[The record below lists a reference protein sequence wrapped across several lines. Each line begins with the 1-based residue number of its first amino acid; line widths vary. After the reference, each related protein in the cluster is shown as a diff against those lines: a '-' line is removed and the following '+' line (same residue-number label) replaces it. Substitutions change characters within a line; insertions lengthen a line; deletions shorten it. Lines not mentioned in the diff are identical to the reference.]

1 MADIRISRD
10 HQLGL
15 QQAKVAAD
23 KMAQKLGE
31 KFDLNGDWNGNR
43 LNFHRPGVTGFLVVS
58 ESSVEMEVSL
68 GFMLKMM
75 RGPIENA
82 VHEQLDQ
89 VLITAKPAK
98 VAAKPAG
105 SVAATKKAAA
115 SAKAKNPAAK
125 KK

>member
-1 MADIRISRD
+1 MADIRISRN
-10 HQLGL
+10 HELGL
-15 QQAKVAAD
+15 QEAMVAAD

-31 KFDLNGDWNGNR
+31 KFDLNGDWSGNR
-43 LNFHRPGVTGFLVVS
+43 LNFHRPGVTGYLLVS
-58 ESSVEMEVSL
+58 EASVEMEVSL

-89 VLITAKPAK
+89 VLAKSKPAK
-98 VAAKPAG
+98 AVAKDAGGTVAAKKPAI
-105 SVAATKKAAA
+105 A
-115 SAKAKNPAAK
+115 AKAKKPAAK

>member
-1 MADIRISRD
+1 MADIRISRN

-15 QQAKVAAD
+15 QEAMVAAD

-43 LNFHRPGVTGFLVVS
+43 LNFHRPGVTGYLVVS
-58 ESSVEMEVSL
+58 EASVEMEVSL

-75 RGPIENA
+75 RGPIESA

-89 VLITAKPAK
+89 VLAKAKPAK
-98 VAAKPAG
+98 AAAKPAG
-105 SVAATKKAAA
+105 GAVAAPKAAA
-115 SAKAKNPAAK
+115 TSKAKKPAAK
-125 KK
+125 TK